1 VWLARRARLRRV
13 RGARVSSAVQP
24 ELKLDL
30 ATRGVRIEPSARGL
44 TPTAEPLPQSL
55 ELILA
60 DDVRVSVP
68 VDAAGTAPAPF
79 LLTGGDGGGYW
90 LLDRETNGA
99 PRLAVRVAATP
110 HFYGRRTAGGLPMRR
125 VASVRGSHLLVHPAG
140 ACGFSVQGAP
150 CRFCLEGARG
160 RGDPEATVAD
170 VVEVVRAAFDEGAA
184 EFVYLN
190 SDAFDAEDGG
200 LAFLAPYVEGI
211 RRHFDT
217 VVAVQVHPPRTD
229 RWIDWAYALG
239 VDALSFNLEIYDP
252 QLLDRH
258 CIGRMRYIGRQR
270 YLDALGHAARVF
282 PSGTVWS
289 DLVLGVEPPA
299 STMAGIDALAALG
312 VVPVVSARRALSPAA
327 TALDPA
333 DVSRILSH
341 LYRAVRE
348 RRINMSWVRDL
359 VAGVAPL
366 EAHRGGGAPLARAAR
381 GLARSRLGALAARG
395 LARFRRRLRVK
406 NVSDSFDAAHL

>member
-1 VWLARRARLRRV
+1 M
-13 RGARVSSAVQP
+13 SDAVQAA
-24 ELKLDL
+24 LKLDL
-30 ATRGVRIEPSARGL
+30 ATRGVRIEPSAHGL
-44 TPTAEPLPQSL
+44 ASSAEPLPQSL
-55 ELILA
+55 ELIV
-60 DDVRVSVP
+60 DDDFRVSVP

-79 LLTGGDGGGYW
+79 LLTGGDGGGYC
-90 LLDRETNGA
+90 LVDTQANGVTPVPVEVAAA
-99 PRLAVRVAATP
+99 PR
-110 HFYGRRTAGGLPMRR
+110 FYGRRTAGGLPMRR
-125 VASVRGSHLLVHPAG
+125 VASVLGNHLLVHPAG

-160 RGDPEATVAD
+160 RGDREATVAD

-184 EFVYLN
+184 ESVYLN

-211 RRHFDT
+211 RKHFDT
-217 VVAVQVHPPRTD
+217 LVAVQVHPPRTD

-239 VDALSFNLEIYDP
+239 VDALSFNLEIFDP

-270 YLDALGHAARVF
+270 YLDALGHAAQVF

-289 DLVLGVEPPA
+289 DLVLGIEPPE

-327 TALDPA
+327 IPLDPA
-333 DVSRILSH
+333 GVGRVLAH
-341 LYRAVRE
+341 LYRTVHG
-348 RRINMSWVRDL
+348 RRINMSWIRDL
-359 VAGVAPL
+359 LAGVSPL
-366 EAHRGGGAPLARAAR
+366 EARLGGGTPLTRAAH
-381 GLARSRLGALAARG
+381 GFTRSRLGALAARG

-406 NVSDSFDAAHL
+406 SVSDSFDAAHL

>member
-1 VWLARRARLRRV
+1 
-13 RGARVSSAVQP
+13 VSGVAQP
-24 ELKLDL
+24 ALKLDL

-44 TPTAEPLPQSL
+44 APTAEPLPQSL
-55 ELILA
+55 ELVVG

-68 VDAAGTAPAPF
+68 VDAAGTAPAAF
-79 LLTGGDGGGYW
+79 RLISADGGYW
-90 LLDRETNGA
+90 LVDTETDGA
-99 PRLAVRVAATP
+99 TRLAARMVATP
-110 HFYGRRTAGGLPMRR
+110 RFYGRRTASGVPMRR
-125 VASVRGSHLLVHPAG
+125 VASVLGTHLLVHPAG

-160 RGDPEATVAD
+160 RGDREATVAD
-170 VVEVVRAAFDEGAA
+170 VVEVVRTAFEEGAA
-184 EFVYLN
+184 ESVYLN

-200 LAFLAPYVEGI
+200 LAFLAPYIDGI
-211 RRHFDT
+211 RKHFDT
-217 VVAVQVHPPRTD
+217 LVAVQVHPPRTD

-258 CIGRMRYIGRQR
+258 CVGRMRYIGRQR

-289 DLVLGVEPPA
+289 DLVLGVEPPD
-299 STMAGIDALAALG
+299 STMAGIDALSALG

-327 TALDPA
+327 TPLDPA
-333 DVSRILSH
+333 DVGRVLAH

-348 RRINMSWVRDL
+348 QRINMTWVGDL
-359 VAGVAPL
+359 AAGVSPL
-366 EAHRGGGAPLARAAR
+366 EAHRGRGARLARAAHD
-381 GLARSRLGALAARG
+381 LTRSRLGALAARG

-406 NVSDSFDAAHL
+406 HISDSFDAAHL

>member
-1 VWLARRARLRRV
+1 M
-13 RGARVSSAVQP
+13 SDAVQAA
-24 ELKLDL
+24 LKLDL
-30 ATRGVRIEPSARGL
+30 ATRGVRIEPSAHGL
-44 TPTAEPLPQSL
+44 ASSAEPLPQSL
-55 ELILA
+55 ELIV
-60 DDVRVSVP
+60 DDDLRVSVP

-79 LLTGGDGGGYW
+79 LLTGGDGGGYC
-90 LLDRETNGA
+90 LVDTQANGVTPVPVEVAAA
-99 PRLAVRVAATP
+99 PR
-110 HFYGRRTAGGLPMRR
+110 FYGRRTAGGLPMRR
-125 VASVRGSHLLVHPAG
+125 VASVLGNHLLVHPAG

-160 RGDPEATVAD
+160 RGDREATVAD

-184 EFVYLN
+184 DSVYLN

-211 RRHFDT
+211 RKHFDT
-217 VVAVQVHPPRTD
+217 LVAVQVHPPRTD

-239 VDALSFNLEIYDP
+239 VDALSFNLEIFDP

-270 YLDALGHAARVF
+270 YLDALGHAAQVF

-289 DLVLGVEPPA
+289 DLVLGIEPPE

-327 TALDPA
+327 IPLDPA
-333 DVSRILSH
+333 GVGRVLAH
-341 LYRAVRE
+341 LYRTVHG
-348 RRINMSWVRDL
+348 RRINMSWIRDL
-359 VAGVAPL
+359 LAGVSPL
-366 EAHRGGGAPLARAAR
+366 EARLGGGTPLTRAAH
-381 GLARSRLGALAARG
+381 GFTRSRLGALAARG

-406 NVSDSFDAAHL
+406 SVSDSFDAAHL